1 MQEKQTDALVF
12 TKLHGLGNDFV
23 LLDFLPGSVR
33 PAHSTLGPL
42 QLSPELIRKIG
53 DRRFGVGFDQLL
65 VLRSPAPDPTLGDE
79 RAQTVMDIY
88 NPDAS
93 VAEMCGNGV
102 RAAGL
107 YLSRYHPERALR
119 VQTLGGL
126 KELQRDPQDP
136 EVFTVQMGE
145 PRFEGGSVPL
155 SEKLELSQSPFGMVI
170 FRSVDMGNPHAV
182 SFQREVLSF
191 PLEQIGPLVERHP
204 RFPNRTNFEVI
215 EKIGEQELRVRVWER
230 GAGITLACGTGAC
243 ASVVAAI
250 AEHSE
255 WTGKWIGVQLPGG
268 RLEIRWAGPGTPVE
282 MRGPATE
289 VFLGRFLLS

>member
-1 MQEKQTDALVF
+1 LQEKQTDALVF

-33 PAHSTLGPL
+33 PAHSKLGPL
-42 QLSPELIRKIG
+42 QLSRELIRKIG

-136 EVFTVQMGE
+136 GVFTVQMGE
-145 PRFEGGSVPL
+145 PRFNAGSQGVETIDLGGPL
-155 SEKLELSQSPFGMVI
+155 EKVS
-170 FRSVDMGNPHAV
+170 FRAIDMGNPHAV
-182 SFQREVLSF
+182 SFQREVFTF
-191 PLEQIGPLVERHP
+191 PLEQVGPLVERHP

-215 EKIGEQELRVRVWER
+215 EKIGDHELRVRVWER